1 MFSSLFKSKSNKMDH
16 PPKDDLILELNGLL
30 KKHNAI
36 LSGDRLLQLYSTEKE
51 KEGWINEMN
60 IIVQVDQAK
69 NLINE
74 ICNEK
79 NFILTSVLLPCR
91 KYSDTDVMYFTIQK
105 KKINLIYAWN
115 GSYVDELGV
124 SSDDWIIPA
133 LPEIPAGQQLDFIKV
148 DNNDDW
154 IIVKYDNKEY
164 AVPKNYTDFIN
175 IFIHVTMHIKVKKVI
190 STYPFSFTQIW
201 YDGVNTYSNYKQDI
215 EKGEGSLIKSESK
228 RCDEN
233 YINNK
238 LIYYSS
244 FFKINNNQINNTQNI
259 SLPELPEYLRE
270 NYDFFDSFFD
280 KIIDIFEPSLLLENI
295 ELFKLYKVYE
305 YINIKICHFDN
316 IIKFIKKYSNLSTI
330 QKVVL
335 EFAINSYKNIFS
347 PYDWSNIRDFFNQ
360 YYDKLLNTLYL
371 IAYLEVEEKTTYEIY
386 LTADFV
392 LKTQYRPRN
401 IEDFVGEYEPYQK
414 LINDKSI
421 RVIYSCPK
429 GHLHD
434 AIGCGIPVNISTC
447 GTLDNDGKQCECLI
461 GGLKHMLVPGN
472 YIVYHAGS
480 PTAQNANINYGW
492 FPIESY
498 KTYESIL
505 NQANDAIDNYN
516 ENSNEIKKLEK
527 ITRQYDKPILQTARL
542 FDKDSDSFD
551 ITPDSECPICSDKL
565 DYENDETLYIL
576 PCNHLIHKD
585 CLLLARGGDLNN
597 LDDVDGIRKCGAC
610 NQHFNFGL
618 RLRSSHASKRVRR
631 RSIRRSRI
639 QNKARSGRRS
649 APRLT
654 KSHKKRS
661 IYGSAVSFDA
671 ELRSGANFVCSRRH
685 VSAKRHR
692 SKKKNFNFGTTQV
705 GDRPIIKPSK
715 KIVPDA
721 KTKIVSETPTTLP
734 PRAPPVPPRPRQR
747 DPSVVGVGDDVRKAE
762 LRDCYT
768 TKKMWE
774 IIMQDAKDQKIIE
787 NKKGKP
793 TFIKQPFKFER
804 RNQKE
809 HEIHIH
815 EC

>member
-1 MFSSLFKSKSNKMDH
+1 MFSLFQSKKMD
-16 PPKDDLILELNGLL
+16 PPKDDFILGLNGLL

-36 LSGDRLLQLYSTEKE
+36 LTGDKLLQLYSTK
-51 KEGWINEMN
+51 KEGWVNAMT
-60 IIVQVDQAK
+60 IIVQLDQAK

-79 NFILTSVLLPCR
+79 NFILTSVFLPCR
-91 KYSDTDVMYFTIQK
+91 KYSDTDVIYFTIK
-105 KKINLIYAWN
+105 KKYINLIYDW
-115 GSYVDELGV
+115 GGPYVDELG
-124 SSDDWIIPA
+124 SDDWIIPA
-133 LPEIPAGQQLDFIKV
+133 LPETKIGQQLDFIKI
-148 DNNDDW
+148 DNIDW
-154 IIVKYDNKEY
+154 INVKYDDTEY
-164 AVPKNYTDFIN
+164 VVPKNYTDFIN
-175 IFIHVTMHIKVKKVI
+175 IDIHVTMNIKVKKVI

-215 EKGEGSLIKSESK
+215 KEGKGSLIKSESK

-238 LIYYSS
+238 LNYYSS
-244 FFKINNNQINNTQNI
+244 FFQINNNQINNTQNI

-270 NYDFFDSFFD
+270 GSDFFDAFFN

-295 ELFKLYKVYE
+295 ELFKLYKDYTN
-305 YINIKICHFDN
+305 INICQFDN
-316 IIKFIKKYSNLSTI
+316 IIKFIQKYSNLSTI
-330 QKVVL
+330 QKEVVL
-335 EFAINSYKNIFS
+335 KFAKNSYEKIFS
-347 PYDWSNIRDFFNQ
+347 PFNWAKLRGFFNP

-371 IAYLEVEEKTTYEIY
+371 IAYLEVQENNTTYPIY

-401 IEDFVGEYEPYQK
+401 IEDFVGEYEHYQK

-447 GTLDNDGKQCECLI
+447 DTLDNGEQCKCLI

-472 YIVYHAGS
+472 YVVYHAGS

-498 KTYESIL
+498 KTYELIL
-505 NQANDAIDNYN
+505 NQANDAIDEYNKNY
-516 ENSNEIKKLEK
+516 NEIKKLEN
-527 ITRQYDKPILQTARL
+527 ITRQYYKPSNQTARL
-542 FDKDSDSFD
+542 FQEGDSFEK
-551 ITPDSECPICSDKL
+551 TPDCPICNDTLDDK
-565 DYENDETLYIL
+565 NDKKLYIL
-576 PCNHLIHKD
+576 PCNHLIHED
-585 CLLLARGGDLNN
+585 CLLLARGGDMDN
-597 LDDVDGIRKCGAC
+597 LDDADGIRKCGAC

-618 RLRSSHASKRVRR
+618 RSRRSHASKRVRR
-631 RSIRRSRI
+631 RSIRLRRI

-654 KSHKKRS
+654 KSRKKRS
-661 IYGSAVSFDA
+661 
-671 ELRSGANFVCSRRH
+671 RH
-685 VSAKRHR
+685 VSTKHHR
-692 SKKKNFNFGTTQV
+692 SKKKKFNFGQHV
-705 GDRPIIKPSK
+705 IPHPRIFP
-715 KIVPDA
+715 
-721 KTKIVSETPTTLP
+721 TPNYKSTLSALP
-734 PRAPPVPPRPRQR
+734 PRRPRRPPAGEYEVAAVRSGIASAQ
-747 DPSVVGVGDDVRKAE
+747 SVVGQGVAAE
-762 LRDCYT
+762 LRNCYT

-774 IIMQDAKDQKIIE
+774 IIMQDAKDQKIIK
-787 NKKGKP
+787 NASGKP
-793 TFIKQPFKFER
+793 TFINNQPFKFK
-804 RNQKE
+804 RNQEK

>member
-1 MFSSLFKSKSNKMDH
+1 MFSLFQSKKKMD
-16 PPKDDLILELNGLL
+16 PPKDDFILGLNGLL

-36 LSGDRLLQLYSTEKE
+36 LSGDRLLQLYSKK

-60 IIVQVDQAK
+60 IIVQLDQAK

-79 NFILTSVLLPCR
+79 EFILTSVFLPCR

-105 KKINLIYAWN
+105 KYIKLIYDWN
-115 GSYVDELGV
+115 GPYDDELG
-124 SSDDWIIPA
+124 SSNDWIIPA

-148 DNNDDW
+148 DNNGDW
-154 IIVKYDNKEY
+154 IIVKYENKEY
-164 AVPKNYTDFIN
+164 VVPKNYTDFIN
-175 IFIHVTMHIKVKKVI
+175 IFIHVTMHRKVEKVI

-201 YDGVNTYSNYKQDI
+201 YDGVNTYSNFKQDI
-215 EKGEGSLIKSESK
+215 EKEKGSLIISKSK

-238 LIYYSS
+238 LIYYSP
-244 FFKINNNQINNTQNI
+244 FFKINNNQIKINNTQNI
-259 SLPELPEYLRE
+259 SLPELPGYLLE
-270 NYDFFDSFFD
+270 MYDFFDSFFNR
-280 KIIDIFEPSLLLENI
+280 IIDIFEPSLLLENI

-305 YINIKICHFDN
+305 DINIICHFDN
-316 IIKFIKKYSNLSTI
+316 IIKFIQKYSNLSTI

-335 EFAINSYKNIFS
+335 EFAKNSYEKIFS
-347 PYDWSNIRDFFNQ
+347 PYDWANIRDFFNP

-371 IAYLEVEEKTTYEIY
+371 IAYLEVEEKTTYPIY

-401 IEDFVGEYEPYQK
+401 IEDFVGEYEHYQK

-447 GTLDNDGKQCECLI
+447 DTFDNGEQCKCLI

-505 NQANDAIDNYN
+505 NQANDAIDKYN
-516 ENSNEIKKLEK
+516 NSNEIKKLEK
-527 ITRQYDKPILQTARL
+527 ITRQYDKPIIQTARW
-542 FDKDSDSFD
+542 FNKDSDSFE
-551 ITPDSECPICSDKL
+551 ITPDSNCPICSDEL
-565 DYENDETLYIL
+565 DVNDITLYIL
-576 PCNHLIHKD
+576 PCRHLIHED

-618 RLRSSHASKRVRR
+618 RLRSSHASKRDRR

-639 QNKARSGRRS
+639 QNKARSGRRN

-654 KSHKKRS
+654 KSHNKR
-661 IYGSAVSFDA
+661 
-671 ELRSGANFVCSRRH
+671 
-685 VSAKRHR
+685 
-692 SKKKNFNFGTTQV
+692 KNYC
-705 GDRPIIKPSK
+705 P
-715 KIVPDA
+715 
-721 KTKIVSETPTTLP
+721 
-734 PRAPPVPPRPRQR
+734 
-747 DPSVVGVGDDVRKAE
+747 
-762 LRDCYT
+762 
-768 TKKMWE
+768 
-774 IIMQDAKDQKIIE
+774 
-787 NKKGKP
+787 
-793 TFIKQPFKFER
+793 
-804 RNQKE
+804 
-809 HEIHIH
+809 
-815 EC
+815 